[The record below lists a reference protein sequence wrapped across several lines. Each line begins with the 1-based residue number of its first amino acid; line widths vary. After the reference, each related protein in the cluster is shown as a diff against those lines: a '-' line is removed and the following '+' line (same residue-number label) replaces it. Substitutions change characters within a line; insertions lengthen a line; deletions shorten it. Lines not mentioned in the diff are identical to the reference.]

1 MMNNTETRNPNELKE
16 NKYSRDL
23 FPALEGKQYEL
34 LRDDIKDN
42 GIQMPVEITKD
53 NGIIRGNER
62 LKIAL
67 ELGLTSIP
75 VKVFASDDLTDQKID
90 LIKDNLARKSL
101 NFNTRF
107 RCFEELKQLYGMKHG
122 ETLMRGRDQYAL
134 EESLEPSEKMT
145 EQEIASEVGMTETTY
160 HRAQTVQ
167 KSDLPIDI
175 KEGVLKGTL
184 SVRPIADILNQ
195 PKNIREEIVEKIERR
210 LKKDPEIELQI
221 APIVRA
227 VESKYRAATLGQ
239 IKPKPSA
246 KQVELKQ
253 PIVEM
258 PLQPEPQKEPDRAAI
273 IKQVLGLLETHN
285 LSCLID
291 GETEITWKC
300 GHEFK

>member
-1 MMNNTETRNPNELKE
+1 MMNNTESRNPNALKE
-16 NKYSRDL
+16 NQYSREL

-34 LRDDIKDN
+34 LRDDIKEN
-42 GIQMPVEITKD
+42 GIQVPVEITKD

-101 NFNTRF
+101 DFNTRF
-107 RCFEELKQLYGMKHG
+107 KCFEELKKLYGMKHG
-122 ETLMRGRDQYAL
+122 ETLKRGPYDL

-145 EQEIASEVGMTETTY
+145 EEEIASEVGMAETTY

-184 SVRPIADILNQ
+184 PVRPIADILKQ
-195 PKNIREEIVEKIERR
+195 PDQIKNEIIEKIEKK
-210 LKKDPEIELQI
+210 LKNHPEIEVQV

-227 VESKYRAATLGQ
+227 VESKYRAARIEEIVTTHA
-239 IKPKPSA
+239 PK
-246 KQVELKQ
+246 KTE
-253 PIVEM
+253 
-258 PLQPEPQKEPDRAAI
+258 EPDRATI
-273 IKQVLGLLETHN
+273 IKQVLDLLKTHN
-285 LSCLID
+285 LSCPID

-300 GHEFK
+300 GHPFV

>member
-1 MMNNTETRNPNELKE
+1 MMNNTEIRNPNELKE
-16 NKYSRDL
+16 NQYSRDL

-34 LRDDIKDN
+34 LRDDIKAN
-42 GIQMPVEITKD
+42 GIQVPVEITKD

-62 LKIAL
+62 LKIAI

-107 RCFEELKQLYGMKHG
+107 RCFEELKSLYGMKHG
-122 ETLMRGRDQYAL
+122 ETLMRGRDVYAL

-145 EQEIASEVGMTETTY
+145 EQEIASEVGMAETTY

-167 KSDLPIDI
+167 KSDLPTDI

-184 SVRPIADILNQ
+184 PVRPIADLLNQ
-195 PKNIREEIVEKIERR
+195 PKNIRQEIIDKIEKK
-210 LKKDPEIELQI
+210 LKNDPEIELHV

-239 IKPKPSA
+239 IETK
-246 KQVELKQ
+246 
-253 PIVEM
+253 
-258 PLQPEPQKEPDRAAI
+258 PQKEEPERAKI
-273 IKQVLGLLETHN
+273 IKLILDLLKTHN
-285 LSCLID
+285 LSCPID

-300 GHEFK
+300 GHKFS

>member
-1 MMNNTETRNPNELKE
+1 MIVNEIDVRDPNILKE
-16 NKYSRDL
+16 NQYSREL

-34 LRDDIKDN
+34 LRDDIKEN
-42 GIQMPVEITKD
+42 GIQVPVEITKD

-75 VKVFASDDLTDQKID
+75 VKVCASDDLTDQKIG

-101 NFNTRF
+101 DFNTKY
-107 RCFEELKQLYGMKHG
+107 RCFEELKTLYGMKHG
-122 ETLMRGRDQYAL
+122 ETLMRGPYDL
-134 EESLEPSEKMT
+134 EESQEPSEKMT
-145 EQEIASEVGMTETTY
+145 EEEIASEVGMAETTF

-184 SVRPIADILNQ
+184 PVRPIADLLNQ
-195 PKNIREEIVEKIERR
+195 PQNIRQEIVDKIERR
-210 LKKDPEIELQI
+210 LKKDPEIELQV

-227 VESKYRAATLGQ
+227 VETKYRASTLGQ
-239 IKPKPSA
+239 IKTK
-246 KQVELKQ
+246 
-253 PIVEM
+253 
-258 PLQPEPQKEPDRAAI
+258 PQKEEPDRDTI
-273 IKQVLGLLETHN
+273 IKQVLDLLKIHN
-285 LSCLID
+285 LSCPID

-300 GHEFK
+300 GHKFA

>member
-1 MMNNTETRNPNELKE
+1 MIVNEIDVRDPNVLKE
-16 NKYSRDL
+16 NQYSREL

-34 LRDDIKDN
+34 LRDDIKEN
-42 GIQMPVEITKD
+42 GIQVPVEITKD

-67 ELGLTSIP
+67 ELGLHRIP
-75 VKVFASDDLTDQKID
+75 VKICASDDLTDQKIG

-101 NFNTRF
+101 DFNTRF
-107 RCFEELKQLYGMKHG
+107 KCFEELKNLYGMKHG
-122 ETLMRGRDQYAL
+122 ETLRRGPYDL
-134 EESLEPSEKMT
+134 EEPLEPSEKMT
-145 EQEIASEVGMTETTY
+145 EEEIASEVGMAETTF

-184 SVRPIADILNQ
+184 PVRPIADLLNQ
-195 PKNIREEIVEKIERR
+195 PKNIRQEIVEKIERR
-210 LKKDPEIELQI
+210 LKKDPEIELHV

-227 VESKYRAATLGQ
+227 VESKFRAASLGQ
-239 IKPKPSA
+239 IKPKPS
-246 KQVELKQ
+246 KVEP
-253 PIVEM
+253 PIVET
-258 PLQPEPQKEPDRAAI
+258 PPPEPQKEKPDRTAK
-273 IKQVLGLLETHN
+273 IKQVLDLLKTHN
-285 LSCLID
+285 LSCPID